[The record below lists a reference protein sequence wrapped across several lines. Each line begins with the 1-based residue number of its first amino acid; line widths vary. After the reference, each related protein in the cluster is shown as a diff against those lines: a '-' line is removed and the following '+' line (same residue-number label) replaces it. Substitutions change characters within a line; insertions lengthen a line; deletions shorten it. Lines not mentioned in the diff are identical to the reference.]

1 MKRIISMIM
10 VLCLV
15 FSMFTV
21 TSSAMSKKTSK
32 YIKVKRATYQ
42 KYKKAYN
49 NQKNLKIEI
58 QNLGEENYGLKR
70 QVNDLTNTVA
80 AKDEEIA
87 RLQEELE
94 DQKSLNRWV
103 WNNIYSLGLSYKG
116 KVWTIPVEYPTKYII
131 DGATYT
137 VQFEEVSDENE

>member
-1 MKRIISMIM
+1 MKRIISITL

-21 TSSAMSKKTSK
+21 TSSAMSKKSGK
-32 YIKVKRATYQ
+32 YVKVKKATYQ

-49 NQKNLKIEI
+49 NQKNLKVQI
-58 QNLGEENYGLKR
+58 QKTGEENYGLKR
-70 QVNDLTNTVA
+70 QVNSLTNTVA
-80 AKDEEIA
+80 AKDQEIA

-103 WNNIYSLGLSYKG
+103 WNNIYSLGLSYKD
-116 KVWTIPVEYPTKYII
+116 KVWTIPAKYPAKYMI
-131 DGATYT
+131 DGATYI
-137 VQFEEVSDENE
+137 VQFEEVENENE

>member
-32 YIKVKRATYQ
+32 YVKVKRATYQ

-58 QNLGEENYGLKR
+58 QNLEEENYNLKR
-70 QVNDLTNTVA
+70 QVNDLTNTIA

-103 WNNIYSLGLSYKG
+103 WNNIYSLRLSYKD
-116 KVWTIPVEYPTKYII
+116 KVWTIPAEYPTKYMI

-137 VQFEEVSDENE
+137 VQYEEVSDENE